1 MFQNLDLS
9 DNLGDFRIEPKK
21 QQRTRKPRKQ
31 NEKEIMHEYKAEVEK
46 ERENSIMKQRK
57 LYENM
62 QYLSEKENSQYNY

>member
-46 ERENSIMKQRK
+46 EREN
-57 LYENM
+57 
-62 QYLSEKENSQYNY
+62 